1 MNQPPV
7 FISCV
12 SSEFGQT
19 RRRIADIL
27 RRLGYTP
34 VVQQIFGTEPGDLRQ
49 ALRDKINPCEGL
61 IQIVGQGYG
70 AEPPT
75 IDANYGR
82 VSYTQFEFLYARSQ
96 KKKTW
101 LIFARDACSRDT
113 PPERLDL
120 PNDPAHPD
128 PAGYQAERRALQL
141 AYHEKRRNDGHL
153 YYDATSDTDLDLT
166 VERLRDELAEL
177 RRAEEEFRRELLAG
191 LAKVAG
197 QLDWQRIARITSLN
211 LEATRDRIAHIHLP
225 RSSLVTTLKNSL
237 EKARLV
243 ILHGDSGSGKSALA
257 GRFTKDLD
265 VKSGVCVFLRGADL
279 ESEEIQN
286 GIRTSDHKLLFPS
299 VQSSRAHFVID
310 GVEACR
316 SEESWM
322 ALTALLRGCGI
333 ERADS
338 PWRVILSCQT
348 RELDTFLLQLT
359 QRLPET
365 ISYVDFV
372 EVDLL
377 AENEVLQVIAH
388 FQRLAP
394 LNRRPRVLDV
404 LRNAKI
410 LEVVVAR
417 LTAVS
422 LRKAEDWVGETS
434 VVQWWWKEVV
444 LEGKSVTQRG
454 HFLVEFATQ
463 LATKAR
469 TELPAG
475 LFPNDSSIINGLIE
489 DGVLSETE
497 SRIRFAH
504 DLYSDWSRMRALLE
518 MGPDAST
525 FLPTPSCVEL
535 PQWHHAIRLFGAHLI
550 ETPPQNYSW
559 RELIGRLGNQ
569 DSASLLTRDLLVEAA
584 IFAGE
589 PLQALES
596 IWSDLAGN
604 KGELLK
610 RFLFRFQHT
619 ATIPDP
625 RIDSEDPRML
635 SQLAAICRLPYRP
648 LWPPVL
654 SWMER
659 HIDEMT
665 AIDPAACARIA
676 KLWLELANTAEG
688 SGQPAASI
696 ALRVAQ
702 SVAQQELSR
711 SSRLREDTVKT
722 AYEALLSAARE
733 LPDQVSTLVLKI
745 AGRQRWDTS
754 ELPSDVNARF
764 LGKWE
769 RARGGF
775 IPPQEIVDEPPQSWL
790 DGPTAFPLNEI
801 QEVLLDPSNCG
812 ALLERCPKTLE
823 EALLAVLISWPK
835 SRLRNPRDLRA
846 KKHGFQFVRNDF
858 PPRYWKTPFLSFFRR
873 HPEYALECLIK
884 LVNFATDR
892 TCDQLQVEFGVR
904 PSIQIELDG
913 EKTIWT
919 GDQRVFAWH
928 RYPKI
933 TIHTIGSSLM
943 AFEKWLYE
951 ELEAGRSVDVA
962 IATIF
967 RQSRSLAFLGVLLS
981 VGKKF
986 PQLLIGPLRPL
997 LFIRDLYLFDQRLV
1011 MYRNVNGPSVGE
1023 GRWQKEAILEWEKM
1037 EHRKLSLHGI
1047 CLHKFRTEPSWREL
1061 FSEVRTVWILNAE
1074 AAEKKEERLAWLRWA
1089 ARFDQ
1094 ANWSTRQNPDGT
1106 VYHQFAL
1113 PKELE
1118 DQQAEKLHAERAV
1131 LLSAP
1136 FQCRELLSKQTKLK
1150 TDELERLWNHLKEVA
1165 AWNDDSVLQEDE
1177 LDAFSFADAVCGYIA
1192 VLVVSHQDW
1201 LRAHPDRLEWC
1212 KQRLLQI
1219 VKAPPP
1225 LRYFSK
1231 DDVMDHFDDFASQ
1244 AIVELWADE
1253 PDSIEIR
1260 AAVAKLALS
1269 FRYKT
1274 VALLSSQAEK
1284 MRCRLGKSYY
1294 DLESLL
1300 LRSSAARLS
1309 RDLDWFTGATT
1320 FDVEVLQNEWL
1331 APFVESK
1338 MPPPPS
1344 TWKEIAV
1351 PEKRQEGISRG
1362 REIEPKWPDVDIPFL
1377 LAVYAWIPSLDEA
1390 PSEAERK
1397 RQINVGCEFS
1407 DAIARRFEIPLE
1419 ANQHFSG
1426 VPNQTDCAAFRL
1438 VSKILLEMRE
1448 DEDPKRLWH
1457 PMLKIGPKAHYWV
1470 HYFFTEFFS
1479 FDSHAVGSRFIK
1491 RWKDMLEF
1499 AFRERAWTDGHF
1511 WKAGKAWEH
1520 LCGFDSVTAI
1530 AWTEERQAVVQEIK
1544 AYYWRWLNNIA
1555 NRPADVLPFLRFLQ
1569 SPAAQSIVCE
1579 SLTHLERLFSQRDDY
1594 FWRDLHYGQL
1604 VSNFVGHLWS
1614 RHYERIKSSPDLLP
1628 FFRSLVSRLAAYQDP
1643 LALEIIASIGS
1654 NA

>member
-34 VVQQIFGTEPGDLRQ
+34 VVQEIFGTEPGDLRQ

-101 LIFARDACSRDT
+101 LIFAGDACSRDT

-128 PAGYQAERRALQL
+128 PSGYQAERRALQL

-153 YYDATSDTDLDLT
+153 YYDATSDTDLDLK

-191 LAKVAG
+191 QKEILAKVAG

-225 RSSLVTTLKNSL
+225 RSCLFTTLKNSL

-243 ILHGDSGSGKSALA
+243 VLYGVSGSGKSALA
-257 GRFTKDLD
+257 GRFTKDLH
-265 VKSGVCVFLRGADL
+265 VKSGVCVFLRAADL

-286 GIRTSDHKLLFPS
+286 GIRASDHKLIFPS
-299 VQSSRAHFVID
+299 VPSSRALFVID

-322 ALTALLRGCGI
+322 ALTALLRGCDF
-333 ERADS
+333 EQTDC

-348 RELDTFLLQLT
+348 RELDTFVSQLA
-359 QRLPET
+359 QRLPDT
-365 ISYVDFV
+365 LGHLDFV
-372 EVDLL
+372 QVDLL
-377 AENEVLQVIAH
+377 AKNEVLQVIAH
-388 FQRLAP
+388 FPRLAP

-417 LTAVS
+417 LTAAS

-497 SRIRFAH
+497 SRIQFAH

-518 MGPDAST
+518 MGPDTST

-535 PQWHHAIRLFGAHLI
+535 PQWHHAIQLFGAHLI

-559 RELIGRLGNQ
+559 RELIGRLGNR

-625 RIDSEDPRML
+625 RILNLADSEDPTML

-654 SWMER
+654 SLIER

-676 KLWLELANTAEG
+676 KLWLELANAAQG

-696 ALRVAQ
+696 AVRVAQ
-702 SVAQQELSR
+702 SVAKKALSR
-711 SSRLREDTVKT
+711 SSRLPADTVKT

-733 LPDQVSTLVLKI
+733 LPDQVSTLVLKL

-775 IPPQEIVDEPPQSWL
+775 IPPQEIVDEPPQSWP
-790 DGPTAFPLNEI
+790 DGPTASPLNEFR
-801 QEVLLDPSNCG
+801 EVLLDPSNCG

-846 KKHGFQFVRNDF
+846 EKHGFQFVRNDF

-873 HPEYALECLIK
+873 HSEYALECLIK

-892 TCDQLQVEFGVR
+892 TCDQLQVELGVC

-913 EKTIWT
+913 EKAIWI

-928 RYPKI
+928 RYPMI
-933 TIHTIGSSLM
+933 TIDTIGSSLM

-951 ELEAGRSVDVA
+951 ELEARRSVDVA
-962 IATIF
+962 IATIL
-967 RQSRSLAFLGVLLS
+967 RRSRSVAFLGVLLT

-986 PQLLIGPLRPL
+986 PQLLVGPLRPL

-1011 MYRNVNGPSVGE
+1011 MYRNVNSPSVGE
-1023 GRWQKEAILEWEKM
+1023 GRWQREAILEWEKM
-1037 EHRKLSLHGI
+1037 EHRGLTLHDV
-1047 CLHKFRTEPSWREL
+1047 CLHKFRIEPSWREL
-1061 FSEVRTVWILNAE
+1061 FSEVRATWILNAE
-1074 AAEKKEERLAWLRWA
+1074 ATEKKEERLEWLRWA

-1094 ANWSTRQNPDGT
+1094 ANWSTQQNPDGT
-1106 VYHQFAL
+1106 VYDQFAL

-1118 DQQAEKLHAERAV
+1118 DQQAEKLHTERAD

-1136 FQCRELLSKQTKLK
+1136 IQCRELLSKQTKLK
-1150 TDELERLWNHLKEVA
+1150 TDELEQLWKHLKEVA
-1165 AWNDDSVLQEDE
+1165 AWNDESVLQEDE
-1177 LDAFSFADAVCGYIA
+1177 RDAFSFADAVCGYIA

-1201 LRAHPDRLEWC
+1201 LRGHPDRLEWC

-1219 VKAPPP
+1219 VQAPPP
-1225 LRYFSK
+1225 LCYYSK
-1231 DDVMDHFDDFASQ
+1231 EDVMDHFDDFASQ

-1284 MRCRLGKSYY
+1284 LRCRLGKSYY

-1309 RDLDWFTGATT
+1309 RDLDWFTEATK
-1320 FDVEVLQNEWL
+1320 FNVEVLQEEL
-1331 APFVESK
+1331 VVPFLEGK

-1344 TWKEIAV
+1344 TWKEIAIL
-1351 PEKRQEGISRG
+1351 EKRQEGVSRG
-1362 REIEPKWPDVDIPFL
+1362 REIEPKWPDVDIAFL
-1377 LAVYAWIPSLDEA
+1377 LAVYVRIPSLNEA

-1397 RQINVGCEFS
+1397 RWINIGCEFL
-1407 DAIARRFEIPLE
+1407 DAITRRFEIPLE

-1426 VPNQTDCAAFRL
+1426 VPNETDCAAFRL

-1470 HYFFTEFFS
+1470 HYFFTEFFIVA
-1479 FDSHAVGSRFIK
+1479 FDSHPIGSRFIK

-1499 AFRERAWTDGHF
+1499 VFGERAWTDGHF
-1511 WKAGKAWEH
+1511 WMAGEAWEH
-1520 LCGFDSVTAI
+1520 LFGFNSSVTAI

-1544 AYYWRWLNNIA
+1544 
-1555 NRPADVLPFLRFLQ
+1555 
-1569 SPAAQSIVCE
+1569 
-1579 SLTHLERLFSQRDDY
+1579 
-1594 FWRDLHYGQL
+1594 
-1604 VSNFVGHLWS
+1604 
-1614 RHYERIKSSPDLLP
+1614 
-1628 FFRSLVSRLAAYQDP
+1628 
-1643 LALEIIASIGS
+1643 GS
-1654 NA
+1654 FAILCG